1 MDKKKILNLPTNLDG
16 IEKYTREDLRNRV
29 VLTQTLDISTFY
41 TYTSG
46 VYSYFVYNFD
56 YDFTNLIFPYRHP
69 MNKVI
74 VTLLDSN
81 GNPTSLPKYLSF
93 DSKLNSATSF
103 LSTNTGV
110 LFDELN
116 GDETNTG
123 NIMVGMNYTFDTS
136 TNKAVKNQ
144 ERKGY
149 LYLNTKTENPIVA
162 DINNRKVK
170 MEIVLYEENLHN
182 TFGFVLDKNNGSI
195 YPAEQERTS
204 SYSQNLKSTL
214 LMRGS
219 IKVPNPIENDIIY
232 GSNHT
237 VEGNY
242 SFVSGFNNK
251 VSRNNAY
258 SFLHGADLL
267 NTVALEGDNYAY
279 HVTMIGEDC
288 NNTVGK
294 NNITMIGCGLNNDNK
309 VRDLILLGKYG
320 DASADTLFALANGG
334 SENEKNI
341 CFEIKEDGKVLANG
355 EVLNP
360 ELETITTANAT
371 ATLSTNKYQEVTL
384 VNDDTIVLPTVTK
397 FTEIHLFF
405 DTTSAIN
412 ITFPEGIAWQNGAE
426 PVIGEN
432 RHYELIFTYRNGLW
446 LGGYIEYIG

>member
-1 MDKKKILNLPTNLDG
+1 MDKKKFLNLPTDVD
-16 IEKYTREDLRNRV
+16 EVKKYTREDLRNRIV
-29 VLTQTLDISTFY
+29 FTQTLDISTFY

-46 VYSYFVYNFD
+46 VYSYYIYNFD
-56 YDFTNLIFPYRHP
+56 YDFTSLIFPYRHA

-103 LSTNTGV
+103 IITNTNV

-116 GDETNTG
+116 GDEVNTG
-123 NIMVGMNYTFDTS
+123 NIMFGMNYTFDTS

-144 ERKGY
+144 EGKGY

-182 TFGFVLDKNNGSI
+182 TFGFVLDKSNGSI

-242 SFVSGFNNK
+242 SFVSGFNNR

-294 NNITMIGCGLNNDNK
+294 NNITMIGYGLNNDNK
-309 VRDLILLGKYG
+309 ERDLILLGKYG
-320 DASADTLFALANGG
+320 DASTDTLFALANGN
-334 SENEKNI
+334 SETEKNI
-341 CFEIKEDGKVLANG
+341 CFEIKDNGKVLANG

-360 ELETITTANAT
+360 ELETITVTDNI
-371 ATLSTNKYQEVTL
+371 ATLTTNKYQEVEL
-384 VNDDTIVLPTVTK
+384 ANGNEIVLPTVTK

-405 DTTSAIN
+405 DANSAMN
-412 ITFPEGIAWQNGAE
+412 ITFPAGIAWQNGVE
-426 PVIGEN
+426 PIIEASK
-432 RHYELIFTYRNGLW
+432 HYEIIFTYRNNLW

>member
-1 MDKKKILNLPTNLDG
+1 
-16 IEKYTREDLRNRV
+16 
-29 VLTQTLDISTFY
+29 
-41 TYTSG
+41 
-46 VYSYFVYNFD
+46 
-56 YDFTNLIFPYRHP
+56 
-69 MNKVI
+69 
-74 VTLLDSN
+74 
-81 GNPTSLPKYLSF
+81 
-93 DSKLNSATSF
+93 
-103 LSTNTGV
+103 
-110 LFDELN
+110 
-116 GDETNTG
+116 
-123 NIMVGMNYTFDTS
+123 
-136 TNKAVKNQ
+136 
-144 ERKGY
+144 
-149 LYLNTKTENPIVA
+149 
-162 DINNRKVK
+162 

-294 NNITMIGCGLNNDNK
+294 NNITMIGYGLNNDNK

-412 ITFPEGIAWQNGAE
+412 VTFPEGIAWQNGAE

-432 RHYELIFTYRNGLW
+432 RHYELIFTYRNNLW

>member
-1 MDKKKILNLPTNLDG
+1 MDKKKILNLPTNLND
-16 IEKYTREDLRNRV
+16 IEKYTREDLRKKV

-41 TYTSG
+41 TYTAG
-46 VYSYFVYNFD
+46 VYSYYIYNFD
-56 YDFTNLIFPYRHP
+56 YDFTNLIFPYRHA

-103 LSTNTGV
+103 ILTNTNIP
-110 LFDELN
+110 FNELN
-116 GDETNTG
+116 GDEVNTG
-123 NIMVGMNYTFDTS
+123 NIMFGMNCTFDTS
-136 TNKAVKNQ
+136 TNKVVKNQ
-144 ERKGY
+144 EGKGY

-182 TFGFVLDKNNGSI
+182 TFGFVLDKNNSSI
-195 YPAEQERTS
+195 YPAEQERTKG
-204 SYSQNLKSTL
+204 YSENLKATL
-214 LMRGS
+214 LMKNS
-219 IKVPNPIENDIIY
+219 VKIPNPIENDIIC

-237 VEGNY
+237 VEGSY
-242 SFVSGFNNK
+242 SFVSGLNNV
-251 VSRNNAY
+251 VSRYNAY

-267 NTVALEGDNYAY
+267 NTVAGTSDSYTY

-294 NNITMIGCGLNNDNK
+294 NNITMIGYGLNNDNK
-309 VRDLILLGKYG
+309 ERDLVLLGKYG
-320 DASADTLFALANGG
+320 DANSDTLFALANGN
-334 SENEKNI
+334 SATEKNI
-341 CFEIKEDGKVLANG
+341 CFEIKDNGKVLANG

-360 ELETITTANAT
+360 GLETITVTDAT
-371 ATLSTNKYQEVTL
+371 ATLSTNKYQEVAL
-384 VNDDTIVLPTVTK
+384 ANDNTIVLPTVTK

-405 DTTSAIN
+405 DTTVAIN
-412 ITFPEGIAWQNGAE
+412 ITFPAGIAWQNGKE

>member
-1 MDKKKILNLPTNLDG
+1 MDKKKFLNLPTDVD
-16 IEKYTREDLRNRV
+16 EVKKYTREDLRNRIV
-29 VLTQTLDISTFY
+29 FTQTLDISTFY

-46 VYSYFVYNFD
+46 VYSYYIYNFD
-56 YDFTNLIFPYRHP
+56 YDFTSLIFPYRHA

-103 LSTNTGV
+103 IITNTNV

-116 GDETNTG
+116 GDEVNTG
-123 NIMVGMNYTFDTS
+123 NIMFGMNYTFDTS

-144 ERKGY
+144 EGKGY

-182 TFGFVLDKNNGSI
+182 TFGFELDKSNGYI

-242 SFVSGFNNK
+242 SFVSGFNNR

-294 NNITMIGCGLNNDNK
+294 NNITMIGYGLNNDNK
-309 VRDLILLGKYG
+309 ERDLILLGKYG
-320 DASADTLFALANGG
+320 DASTDTLFALANGN
-334 SENEKNI
+334 SETEKNI
-341 CFEIKEDGKVLANG
+341 CFEIKDNGKVLANG

-360 ELETITTANAT
+360 ELETITVTDNI
-371 ATLSTNKYQEVTL
+371 ATLTTNKYQEVEL
-384 VNDDTIVLPTVTK
+384 ANGNEIVLPTVTK

-405 DTTSAIN
+405 DANSAMN
-412 ITFPEGIAWQNGAE
+412 ITFPAGIAWQNGVE
-426 PVIGEN
+426 PIIEASK
-432 RHYELIFTYRNGLW
+432 HYEIIFTYRNNLW

>member
-1 MDKKKILNLPTNLDG
+1 MDKKKILNLPTSLDG

-46 VYSYFVYNFD
+46 VYSYYIYNFD

-81 GNPTSLPKYLSF
+81 GNPTSLPKYLAF
-93 DSKLNSATSF
+93 DSKLNTATSF
-103 LSTNTGV
+103 ISTNTGV

-116 GDETNTG
+116 GDEVNTG
-123 NIMVGMNYTFDTS
+123 NIMFGMNYTFDTS
-136 TNKAVKNQ
+136 TNKAVKNS
-144 ERKGY
+144 EGKGY

-204 SYSQNLKSTL
+204 GYSENLKATL
-214 LMRGS
+214 LMRS
-219 IKVPNPIENDIIY
+219 SAKIPNPIENDIIC
-232 GSNHT
+232 GSNHV

-242 SFVSGFNNK
+242 SFVSGFANK
-251 VSRNNAY
+251 VSRYNAY
-258 SFLHGADLL
+258 SFLHGGNLL
-267 NTVALEGDNYAY
+267 NTVTATEGDYAY
-279 HVTMIGEDC
+279 NITMIGDSC
-288 NNTVGK
+288 SNTVGK
-294 NNITMIGCGLNNDNK
+294 NNITMIGHGLNNNNK
-309 VRDLILLGKYG
+309 ESDLILLGRYG
-320 DASADTLFALANGG
+320 EANADTLFALANGG
-334 SENEKNI
+334 NETDKNI
-341 CFEIKEDGKVLANG
+341 CFEIKDNGKILANG

-360 ELETITTANAT
+360 NLETITTASAT

-384 VNDDTIVLPTVTK
+384 VNGDTIVLPTVTK